1 MTTKADL
8 SATRGAW
15 DVRLHI
21 LSDLHLETGSRQL
34 DGYALP
40 DCDVVIA
47 AGDIH
52 ADVNQAVAWLAALG
66 KPVVY
71 VLGNHELW
79 GSADPSSVPPL
90 PDFADTI
97 ARARAIAR
105 GTDVHVLENDA
116 VVIDGIRFL
125 GTTLWADFGGGR
137 LYAAAR
143 SMRGG
148 WRLRNY
154 ACIGAEQF
162 YRDPANAKTVAAIR
176 AEDPESVE
184 REALHPRIAHLLH
197 QQALD
202 FLSESLHEP
211 FDGPTVV
218 VSHMA
223 PHYDSLTRSGL
234 DSRFLTLAAW
244 VEPEREAPL
253 HRVAEYASDLSRTLR
268 WSASRIDLWVHGH
281 VHAALDYAVEG
292 VRVVCNPAGYHHAP
306 VVGFTPSKVVALKE
320 GLAACLR
327 RDVEPVIEDLR
338 EIQDEAREVA
348 RALSEASSVT
358 QRCVQRV
365 FHERCERFT
374 NLASGTFARMS
385 RQMGDSWSGGGWN
398 FPQLLTGETVPLP
411 FPRLPLVGPGSFD
424 TAARPSVKGE
434 GGEVLAQMARAIEV
448 LSEYPEAVGRLQ
460 LKVQVRVAAIVE
472 ALEEAGGRVT
482 ITGPVARPRWRC
494 APHGS
499 HAIIFVQG
507 ISTTQRDEWVQRADR
522 IANPEGVPRQ
532 VLVEMYFRAPPE
544 L

>member
-1 MTTKADL
+1 MTTKVDL
-8 SATRGAW
+8 LATRGAW

-21 LSDLHLETGSRQL
+21 LSDLHLETGARQL

-40 DCDVVIA
+40 DCDIVIA

-52 ADVNQAVAWLAALG
+52 ADVKQAVAWLAALG

-79 GSADPSSVPPL
+79 GTADPSSVPPL

-97 ARARAIAR
+97 AHAREIAR
-105 GTDVHVLENDA
+105 GTDVHVLENDT

-125 GTTLWADFGGGR
+125 GTMLWADFGDGR

-143 SMRGG
+143 SLRGG

-154 ACIGAEQF
+154 ACIGATGF
-162 YRDPANAKTVAAIR
+162 YRDPVNVKTVAAIC
-176 AEDPESVE
+176 ADDPESVE
-184 REALHPRIAHLLH
+184 REALHPRIAHQLH
-197 QQALD
+197 KQALD
-202 FLSESLHEP
+202 FLSKSLQEP

-268 WSASRIDLWVHGH
+268 WSASAIDLWGHGH
-281 VHAALDYAVEG
+281 IHAALDYAVDG

-306 VVGFTPSKVVALKE
+306 VVGFTPDKVVALEE

-327 RDVEPVIEDLR
+327 RDAEPVIKELR
-338 EIQDEAREVA
+338 EIQHEAREVA
-348 RALSEASSVT
+348 RALSDAPSVT
-358 QRCVQRV
+358 QRCVQEV
-365 FHERCERFT
+365 FRERCERFT
-374 NLASGTFARMS
+374 NVASGAFARS
-385 RQMGDSWSGGGWN
+385 SSQMGDSWSGGARN
-398 FPQLLTGETVPLP
+398 FPRLLTGETVPLP
-411 FPRLPLVGPGSFD
+411 VPRLPLVGPRLFD
-424 TAARPSVKGE
+424 TDARPSVKGE
-434 GGEVLAQMARAIEV
+434 GEEVLARMARAIEV
-448 LSEYPEAVGRLQ
+448 LSDYPEAVGRLQ
-460 LKVQVRVAAIVE
+460 HKVEMRVAAIVE
-472 ALEEAGGRVT
+472 ALEEAGGCVT
-482 ITGPVARPRWRC
+482 ITGPVTRPRWRC
-494 APHGS
+494 VPHGS

-507 ISTTQRDEWVQRADR
+507 ISPALRGEWVQRADR
-522 IANPEGVPRQ
+522 IANPEGVPRL
-532 VLVEMYFRAPPE
+532 VLIELHFGAPPKI
-544 L
+544 